1 MKATRPST
9 GRQLAAARVLA
20 GITQKQLAE
29 HAGLHVNSVRYM
41 ERQERITT
49 GHSSGRVAEALAN
62 AGVTFF
68 TLPTCG
74 VRLKPAHGEE
84 FRD

>member
-49 GHSSGRVAEALAN
+49 GHSSGRVAEALAKCRGDVLYPPHMRR
-62 AGVTFF
+62 A
-68 TLPTCG
+68 P
-74 VRLKPAHGEE
+74 
-84 FRD
+84 